1 MSQLTKY
8 NKFHSVSGI
17 SVKMVSTSFCIF
29 RKILR
34 KTHTKEGDRICRT
47 RLRISAGLNV
57 SESIEGTASLWNIS
71 SRLSAPAYNGWR
83 LSRRGE
89 LCKQTI
95 TYSIAS
101 SSGPSLRSLTN
112 KQNLPQTR
120 VHKAHSLVAVDTLS
134 LIHPPG
140 RGQGVS

>member
-57 SESIEGTASLWNIS
+57 SESIEGTASLCNS
-71 SRLSAPAYNGWR
+71 SRLSAPASNGWR
-83 LSRRGE
+83 PSRRGE